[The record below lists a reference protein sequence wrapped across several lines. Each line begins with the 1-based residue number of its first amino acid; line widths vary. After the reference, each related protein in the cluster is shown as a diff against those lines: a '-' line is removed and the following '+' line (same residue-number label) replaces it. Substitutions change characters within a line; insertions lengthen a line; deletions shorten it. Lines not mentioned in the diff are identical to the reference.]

1 MKQRI
6 LYILICLSAWI
17 VSCDNED
24 NLSPT
29 ETPEIGYVVPQG
41 DHDYDQKIVDWS
53 ERCNSFILYK
63 FKMKEL
69 YWAVNQWIESVED
82 SKSSLYPYTAG
93 LLAANADENY
103 VGQQLDLLE
112 KSFLN
117 FYRDT
122 MLMRC
127 LPMKLLLCSQLDW
140 RTADNKVTTRN
151 MYNSYDCMAFNWGN
165 ETVLTMIPEQ
175 KKAFKVDVN
184 LAFLK
189 RVLANGKLSVC
200 VDFYSLVAYTPT
212 ITNQNMYS
220 RGFVVR
226 GTKLENDADNFIEAI
241 ISTTYENL
249 TAEYPAN
256 NYTFNGILHP
266 TKDVNGLV
274 RARYDILVDHMK
286 TAYGIDLQAI
296 GDTVVN

>member
-1 MKQRI
+1 
-6 LYILICLSAWI
+6 
-17 VSCDNED
+17 
-24 NLSPT
+24 
-29 ETPEIGYVVPQG
+29 
-41 DHDYDQKIVDWS
+41 
-53 ERCNSFILYK
+53 
-63 FKMKEL
+63 MKEL

-165 ETVLTMIPEQ
+165 ETVLTMTPEQ

-189 RVLANGKLSVC
+189 RLLANGKLSVC
-200 VDFYSLVAYTPT
+200 VDFTRWWLTHRQLPIRICILAVLLFAGRNWRMMR
-212 ITNQNMYS
+212 IILS
-220 RGFVVR
+220 RLLFLQL
-226 GTKLENDADNFIEAI
+226 TKI
-241 ISTTYENL
+241 
-249 TAEYPAN
+249 
-256 NYTFNGILHP
+256 
-266 TKDVNGLV
+266 
-274 RARYDILVDHMK
+274 
-286 TAYGIDLQAI
+286 
-296 GDTVVN
+296 